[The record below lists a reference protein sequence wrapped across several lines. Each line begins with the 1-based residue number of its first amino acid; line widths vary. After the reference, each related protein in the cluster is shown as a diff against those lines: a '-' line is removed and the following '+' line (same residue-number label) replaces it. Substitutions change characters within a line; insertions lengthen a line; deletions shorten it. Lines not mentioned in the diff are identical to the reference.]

1 MGSPG
6 YNGAVLTVCPLRQC
20 QSRAMLEGI
29 WLVAFPPEI
38 STSETVVTG
47 P

>member
-1 MGSPG
+1 MGSTG
-6 YNGAVLTVCPLRQC
+6 NNGAVLTVCPLRQR

-29 WLVAFPPEI
+29 WCVAFPPEI